1 MKITNLYAREIL
13 DSRGNPT
20 VECEL
25 TTENFT
31 VRASVPSGAS
41 TGTNEALELRDGDS
55 RYHGKGVTKAVNNV
69 NTIIKNALIGKEL
82 NQKVLDNLLLE
93 LDGTKNKT
101 NLGANAILSVSLCI
115 MKAIAKSQNK
125 DIYELF
131 DGPYTMPYPMMNIIN
146 GGVHATSS
154 LEIQEFMIVPNQSTF
169 KERLRCGAEVFQTLK
184 SILKQNGFSTSVGDE
199 GGFAPTFKTIEEALD
214 YIMLAIKESGYIPGK
229 DVNLALD
236 AAASEFYKDGKYT
249 INKKE
254 LTKEELINYYI
265 KLTETYPIIS
275 IEDAFSEDDID
286 SIKKLTELIGNK
298 IMLVGDDYFVTNIEY
313 SNDSFQLERI
323 AHSTLKT
330 SIKVDLINLFSAK
343 FVENKIKYLS
353 DLAFD
358 FFDLTSIFSRYN
370 VQPKDV
376 EYWDNILITELSKSM
391 IGWNE
396 MQRNSCINMIVQAIP
411 SKMPLHLPLYNHYA
425 TLIERSLKNVK

>member
-41 TGTNEALELRDGDS
+41 TGTNEALELRDGDL

-69 NTIIKNALIGKEL
+69 NTIIKNAIIGKEL

-229 DVNLALD
+229 DVNIALD

-313 SNDSFQLERI
+313 LQKGITEKYNNAILLKANQIGTITEMLETIKLAKNSGFKTIISHRSGETEDTFISQMAVGLNLGYIKTGSLCRGERI
-323 AHSTLKT
+323 AKYNELLR
-330 SIKVDLINLFSAK
+330 IEEKV
-343 FVENKIKYLS
+343 
-353 DLAFD
+353 
-358 FFDLTSIFSRYN
+358 
-370 VQPKDV
+370 
-376 EYWDNILITELSKSM
+376 
-391 IGWNE
+391 G
-396 MQRNSCINMIVQAIP
+396 
-411 SKMPLHLPLYNHYA
+411 H
-425 TLIERSLKNVK
+425 

>member
-154 LEIQEFMIVPNQSTF
+154 LEIQEFMIIPNQSTF

-265 KLTETYPIIS
+265 TLTETYPIIS

-313 SNDSFQLERI
+313 LQKGITEKYNNAILLKANQIGTITEMLETIKLAKNSGFKTIISHRSGETEDTFISQMAVGLNLGYIKTGSLCRGERI
-323 AHSTLKT
+323 AKYNELLR
-330 SIKVDLINLFSAK
+330 IEEKV
-343 FVENKIKYLS
+343 
-353 DLAFD
+353 
-358 FFDLTSIFSRYN
+358 
-370 VQPKDV
+370 
-376 EYWDNILITELSKSM
+376 
-391 IGWNE
+391 G
-396 MQRNSCINMIVQAIP
+396 
-411 SKMPLHLPLYNHYA
+411 H
-425 TLIERSLKNVK
+425 

>member
-69 NTIIKNALIGKEL
+69 NTIIKNAIIGKEL
-82 NQKVLDNLLLE
+82 SQKVLDNLLLE

-313 SNDSFQLERI
+313 LQKGITEKYNNAILLKANQIGTITEMLETIKLAKNSGFKTIISHRSGETEDTFISQMAVGLNLGYIKTGSLCRGERI
-323 AHSTLKT
+323 AKYNELLR
-330 SIKVDLINLFSAK
+330 IEEKV
-343 FVENKIKYLS
+343 
-353 DLAFD
+353 
-358 FFDLTSIFSRYN
+358 
-370 VQPKDV
+370 
-376 EYWDNILITELSKSM
+376 
-391 IGWNE
+391 G
-396 MQRNSCINMIVQAIP
+396 
-411 SKMPLHLPLYNHYA
+411 H
-425 TLIERSLKNVK
+425 

>member
-275 IEDAFSEDDID
+275 IEDAFSEDDLD

-313 SNDSFQLERI
+313 LQKGITEKYNNAILLKANQIGTITEMLETIKLAKNSGFKTIISHRSGETEDTFISQMAVGLNLGYIKTGSLCRGERI
-323 AHSTLKT
+323 AKYNELLR
-330 SIKVDLINLFSAK
+330 IEEKV
-343 FVENKIKYLS
+343 
-353 DLAFD
+353 
-358 FFDLTSIFSRYN
+358 
-370 VQPKDV
+370 
-376 EYWDNILITELSKSM
+376 
-391 IGWNE
+391 G
-396 MQRNSCINMIVQAIP
+396 
-411 SKMPLHLPLYNHYA
+411 H
-425 TLIERSLKNVK
+425 

>member
-115 MKAIAKSQNK
+115 MKALAKSQSK

-214 YIMLAIKESGYIPGK
+214 YIILAIKESGYILGK

-275 IEDAFSEDDID
+275 IEDAFSEEDID

-313 SNDSFQLERI
+313 LQKGITEKYNNAILLKANQIGTITEMLETIKLAKNSGFKTIISHRSGETEDTFISQMAVGLNLGYIKTGSLCRGERI
-323 AHSTLKT
+323 AKYNELLR
-330 SIKVDLINLFSAK
+330 IEEKV
-343 FVENKIKYLS
+343 
-353 DLAFD
+353 
-358 FFDLTSIFSRYN
+358 
-370 VQPKDV
+370 
-376 EYWDNILITELSKSM
+376 
-391 IGWNE
+391 G
-396 MQRNSCINMIVQAIP
+396 
-411 SKMPLHLPLYNHYA
+411 H
-425 TLIERSLKNVK
+425 

>member
-214 YIMLAIKESGYIPGK
+214 YIILAIKESGYIPGK

-275 IEDAFSEDDID
+275 IEDAFSEEDID

-313 SNDSFQLERI
+313 LQ
-323 AHSTLKT
+323 KG
-330 SIKVDLINLFSAK
+330 
-343 FVENKIKYLS
+343 
-353 DLAFD
+353 
-358 FFDLTSIFSRYN
+358 
-370 VQPKDV
+370 
-376 EYWDNILITELSKSM
+376 ITEKYNNAILLKANQ
-391 IGWNE
+391 IGTITE
-396 MQRNSCINMIVQAIP
+396 MLETIKLA
-411 SKMPLHLPLYNHYA
+411 KKLWL
-425 TLIERSLKNVK
+425 

>member
-25 TTENFT
+25 TTESFT

-55 RYHGKGVTKAVNNV
+55 RYYGKGVTKAVNNV

-249 INKKE
+249 ISKKE

-275 IEDAFSEDDID
+275 IEDAFSEEDID

-313 SNDSFQLERI
+313 LQKGITEKYNNAILLKANQIGTITEMLETIKLAKNSGFKTIISHRSGETEDTFISQMAVGLNLGYIKTGSLCRGERI
-323 AHSTLKT
+323 AKYNELLR
-330 SIKVDLINLFSAK
+330 IEEKV
-343 FVENKIKYLS
+343 
-353 DLAFD
+353 
-358 FFDLTSIFSRYN
+358 
-370 VQPKDV
+370 
-376 EYWDNILITELSKSM
+376 
-391 IGWNE
+391 G
-396 MQRNSCINMIVQAIP
+396 
-411 SKMPLHLPLYNHYA
+411 H
-425 TLIERSLKNVK
+425 

>member
-25 TTENFT
+25 TTESFT

-69 NTIIKNALIGKEL
+69 NTNIKNALIGKEL

-313 SNDSFQLERI
+313 LQKGITEKYNNAILLKANQIGTITEMLETIKLAKNAGFKTIISHRSGETEDTFISQMAVGLNLGYIKTGSLCRGERI
-323 AHSTLKT
+323 AKYNELLR
-330 SIKVDLINLFSAK
+330 IEEKV
-343 FVENKIKYLS
+343 
-353 DLAFD
+353 
-358 FFDLTSIFSRYN
+358 
-370 VQPKDV
+370 
-376 EYWDNILITELSKSM
+376 
-391 IGWNE
+391 G
-396 MQRNSCINMIVQAIP
+396 
-411 SKMPLHLPLYNHYA
+411 H
-425 TLIERSLKNVK
+425 

>member
-69 NTIIKNALIGKEL
+69 NTIIKNAIIGKEL

-115 MKAIAKSQNK
+115 MKAIAKSQSK

-229 DVNLALD
+229 DVNIALD

-265 KLTETYPIIS
+265 KLIETYPIIS

-313 SNDSFQLERI
+313 LQKGITEKYNNAILLKANQIGTITEMLETIKLAKNSGFKTIISHRSGETEDTFISQMAVGLNLGYIKTGSLCRGERI
-323 AHSTLKT
+323 AKYNELLR
-330 SIKVDLINLFSAK
+330 IEEKV
-343 FVENKIKYLS
+343 
-353 DLAFD
+353 
-358 FFDLTSIFSRYN
+358 
-370 VQPKDV
+370 
-376 EYWDNILITELSKSM
+376 
-391 IGWNE
+391 G
-396 MQRNSCINMIVQAIP
+396 
-411 SKMPLHLPLYNHYA
+411 H
-425 TLIERSLKNVK
+425 

>member
-25 TTENFT
+25 TTESFT

-82 NQKVLDNLLLE
+82 NQKVLDDLLLE

-115 MKAIAKSQNK
+115 MKAIAKSQSK

-265 KLTETYPIIS
+265 NLTETYPIIS

-313 SNDSFQLERI
+313 LQKGITEKYNNAILLKANQIGTITEMLETIKLAKNSGFKTIISHRSGETEDTFISQMAVGLNLGYIKTGSLCRGERI
-323 AHSTLKT
+323 AKYNELLR
-330 SIKVDLINLFSAK
+330 IEEKV
-343 FVENKIKYLS
+343 
-353 DLAFD
+353 
-358 FFDLTSIFSRYN
+358 
-370 VQPKDV
+370 
-376 EYWDNILITELSKSM
+376 
-391 IGWNE
+391 G
-396 MQRNSCINMIVQAIP
+396 
-411 SKMPLHLPLYNHYA
+411 H
-425 TLIERSLKNVK
+425 

>member
-25 TTENFT
+25 TTESFT

-115 MKAIAKSQNK
+115 MKALAKSQSK

-214 YIMLAIKESGYIPGK
+214 YIILAIKESGYIPGK

-236 AAASEFYKDGKYT
+236 AAASEFYKEGKYT

-313 SNDSFQLERI
+313 LQKGITEKYNNAILLKANQIGTITEMLETIKLAKNAGFKTIISHRSGETEDTFISQMAVGLNLGYIKTGSLCRGERI
-323 AHSTLKT
+323 AKYNELLR
-330 SIKVDLINLFSAK
+330 IEEKV
-343 FVENKIKYLS
+343 
-353 DLAFD
+353 
-358 FFDLTSIFSRYN
+358 
-370 VQPKDV
+370 
-376 EYWDNILITELSKSM
+376 
-391 IGWNE
+391 G
-396 MQRNSCINMIVQAIP
+396 
-411 SKMPLHLPLYNHYA
+411 H
-425 TLIERSLKNVK
+425 

>member
-69 NTIIKNALIGKEL
+69 NTIIKNAIIGKEL

-115 MKAIAKSQNK
+115 MKAIAKSQSK

-214 YIMLAIKESGYIPGK
+214 YIMLAIKESGYIAGK

-313 SNDSFQLERI
+313 LQKGITEKYNNAILLKANQIGTITEMLETIKLAKNAGFKTIISHRSGETEDTFISQMAVGLNLGYIKTGSLCRGERI
-323 AHSTLKT
+323 AKYNELLR
-330 SIKVDLINLFSAK
+330 IEEKV
-343 FVENKIKYLS
+343 
-353 DLAFD
+353 
-358 FFDLTSIFSRYN
+358 
-370 VQPKDV
+370 
-376 EYWDNILITELSKSM
+376 
-391 IGWNE
+391 G
-396 MQRNSCINMIVQAIP
+396 
-411 SKMPLHLPLYNHYA
+411 H
-425 TLIERSLKNVK
+425 

>member
-82 NQKVLDNLLLE
+82 NQKALDNLLLE

-236 AAASEFYKDGKYT
+236 AAASEFYKEGKYI

-265 KLTETYPIIS
+265 TLTETYPIIS

-313 SNDSFQLERI
+313 LQKGITEKYNNAILLKANQIGTITEMLETIKLAKNSGFKTIISHRSGETEDTFISQMAVGLNLGYIKTGSLCRGERI
-323 AHSTLKT
+323 AKYNELLR
-330 SIKVDLINLFSAK
+330 IEEKV
-343 FVENKIKYLS
+343 
-353 DLAFD
+353 
-358 FFDLTSIFSRYN
+358 
-370 VQPKDV
+370 
-376 EYWDNILITELSKSM
+376 
-391 IGWNE
+391 G
-396 MQRNSCINMIVQAIP
+396 
-411 SKMPLHLPLYNHYA
+411 H
-425 TLIERSLKNVK
+425 

>member
-93 LDGTKNKT
+93 LDETKNKT

-115 MKAIAKSQNK
+115 MKAIAKSQSK

-214 YIMLAIKESGYIPGK
+214 YIMLAIKESGYIAGK

-313 SNDSFQLERI
+313 LQKGITEKYNNAILLKANQIGTISEMLETIKLAKNSGFKTIISHRSGETEDTFISQMAVGLNLGYIKTGSLCRGERI
-323 AHSTLKT
+323 AKYNELLR
-330 SIKVDLINLFSAK
+330 IEEKV
-343 FVENKIKYLS
+343 
-353 DLAFD
+353 
-358 FFDLTSIFSRYN
+358 
-370 VQPKDV
+370 
-376 EYWDNILITELSKSM
+376 
-391 IGWNE
+391 G
-396 MQRNSCINMIVQAIP
+396 
-411 SKMPLHLPLYNHYA
+411 H
-425 TLIERSLKNVK
+425 

>member
-115 MKAIAKSQNK
+115 MKALAKSQSK

-236 AAASEFYKDGKYT
+236 AAASEFYKEGKYT

-313 SNDSFQLERI
+313 LQKGITEKYNNANLLKANQIGTITEMLETIKLAKNAGFKTIISHRSGETEDTFISQMAVGLNLGYIKTGSLCRGERI
-323 AHSTLKT
+323 AKYNELLR
-330 SIKVDLINLFSAK
+330 IEEKV
-343 FVENKIKYLS
+343 
-353 DLAFD
+353 
-358 FFDLTSIFSRYN
+358 
-370 VQPKDV
+370 
-376 EYWDNILITELSKSM
+376 
-391 IGWNE
+391 G
-396 MQRNSCINMIVQAIP
+396 
-411 SKMPLHLPLYNHYA
+411 H
-425 TLIERSLKNVK
+425 

>member
-25 TTENFT
+25 TTETFT

-41 TGTNEALELRDGDS
+41 TGTNEALELRDGGT

-82 NQKVLDNLLLE
+82 GQKFLDNLLLE

-115 MKAIAKSQNK
+115 MKAIAKSQSK

-184 SILKQNGFSTSVGDE
+184 SILKQNGYSTSVGDE

-214 YIMLAIKESGYIPGK
+214 YIILAIKESGYTPGK

-236 AAASEFYKDGKYT
+236 AAASEFYKEGKYT

-313 SNDSFQLERI
+313 LKKGITEKYNNAILLKANQIGTITEMLETIKLAKNSDIKTIISHRSGETEDTFISQMAVGLNLDYIKTGSLCRGERI
-323 AHSTLKT
+323 AKYNELLR
-330 SIKVDLINLFSAK
+330 I
-343 FVENKIKYLS
+343 EEKIS
-353 DLAFD
+353 
-358 FFDLTSIFSRYN
+358 N
-370 VQPKDV
+370 
-376 EYWDNILITELSKSM
+376 
-391 IGWNE
+391 
-396 MQRNSCINMIVQAIP
+396 
-411 SKMPLHLPLYNHYA
+411 
-425 TLIERSLKNVK
+425 

>member
-69 NTIIKNALIGKEL
+69 NTIIKNALIGEEL

-313 SNDSFQLERI
+313 LQKGITEKYNNAILLKANQIGTITEMLETIKLAKNSGFKTIISHRSGETEDTFISQMAVGLNLGYIKTGSLCRGERI
-323 AHSTLKT
+323 AKYNELLR
-330 SIKVDLINLFSAK
+330 IEEKV
-343 FVENKIKYLS
+343 
-353 DLAFD
+353 
-358 FFDLTSIFSRYN
+358 
-370 VQPKDV
+370 
-376 EYWDNILITELSKSM
+376 
-391 IGWNE
+391 G
-396 MQRNSCINMIVQAIP
+396 
-411 SKMPLHLPLYNHYA
+411 H
-425 TLIERSLKNVK
+425 

>member
-55 RYHGKGVTKAVNNV
+55 RYHGKGVNKAVNNV

-82 NQKVLDNLLLE
+82 NQKILDNLLLE

-184 SILKQNGFSTSVGDE
+184 SILKQNSFSTSVGDE

-265 KLTETYPIIS
+265 TLTETYPIIS

-313 SNDSFQLERI
+313 LQKGITEKYNNAILLKANQIGTITEMLETIKLAKNSGFKTIISHRSGETEDTFISQMAVGLNLGYIKTGSLCRGERI
-323 AHSTLKT
+323 AKYNELLR
-330 SIKVDLINLFSAK
+330 IEEKV
-343 FVENKIKYLS
+343 
-353 DLAFD
+353 
-358 FFDLTSIFSRYN
+358 
-370 VQPKDV
+370 
-376 EYWDNILITELSKSM
+376 
-391 IGWNE
+391 G
-396 MQRNSCINMIVQAIP
+396 
-411 SKMPLHLPLYNHYA
+411 H
-425 TLIERSLKNVK
+425 

>member
-69 NTIIKNALIGKEL
+69 NTIIKNTLIGKEL

-214 YIMLAIKESGYIPGK
+214 YIILAIKESGYIPGK

-313 SNDSFQLERI
+313 LQKGITEKYNNAILLKANQIGTITEMLETIKLAKNSGFKTIISHRSGETEDTFISQMAVGLNLGYIKTGSLCRGERI
-323 AHSTLKT
+323 AKYNELLR
-330 SIKVDLINLFSAK
+330 IEEKV
-343 FVENKIKYLS
+343 
-353 DLAFD
+353 
-358 FFDLTSIFSRYN
+358 
-370 VQPKDV
+370 
-376 EYWDNILITELSKSM
+376 
-391 IGWNE
+391 G
-396 MQRNSCINMIVQAIP
+396 
-411 SKMPLHLPLYNHYA
+411 H
-425 TLIERSLKNVK
+425 

>member
-214 YIMLAIKESGYIPGK
+214 YIILAIKESGYIPGK

-275 IEDAFSEDDID
+275 IEDAFSEEDID
-286 SIKKLTELIGNK
+286 SIKKQTELIGNK

-313 SNDSFQLERI
+313 LQKGITEKYNNAILLKANQIGTITEMLETIKLAKNSGFKTIISHRSGETEDTFISQMAVGLNLGYIKTGSLCRGERI
-323 AHSTLKT
+323 AKYNELLR
-330 SIKVDLINLFSAK
+330 IEEKV
-343 FVENKIKYLS
+343 
-353 DLAFD
+353 
-358 FFDLTSIFSRYN
+358 
-370 VQPKDV
+370 
-376 EYWDNILITELSKSM
+376 
-391 IGWNE
+391 G
-396 MQRNSCINMIVQAIP
+396 
-411 SKMPLHLPLYNHYA
+411 H
-425 TLIERSLKNVK
+425 

>member
-115 MKAIAKSQNK
+115 MKAIAKSQSKN
-125 DIYELF
+125 IYELF

-313 SNDSFQLERI
+313 LQKGITEKYNNAILLKANQIGTITEMLETIKLAKNSGFKTIISHRSGETEDTFISQMAVGLNLGYIKTGSLCRGERI
-323 AHSTLKT
+323 AKYNELLR
-330 SIKVDLINLFSAK
+330 IEEKV
-343 FVENKIKYLS
+343 
-353 DLAFD
+353 
-358 FFDLTSIFSRYN
+358 
-370 VQPKDV
+370 
-376 EYWDNILITELSKSM
+376 
-391 IGWNE
+391 G
-396 MQRNSCINMIVQAIP
+396 
-411 SKMPLHLPLYNHYA
+411 H
-425 TLIERSLKNVK
+425 

>member
-101 NLGANAILSVSLCI
+101 ILGANAILSVSLCI

-313 SNDSFQLERI
+313 LQKGITEKYNNAILLKANQIGTITEMLETIKLAKNSGFKTIISHRSGETEDTFISQMAVGLNLGYIKTGSLCRGERI
-323 AHSTLKT
+323 AKYNELLR
-330 SIKVDLINLFSAK
+330 IEEKV
-343 FVENKIKYLS
+343 
-353 DLAFD
+353 
-358 FFDLTSIFSRYN
+358 
-370 VQPKDV
+370 
-376 EYWDNILITELSKSM
+376 
-391 IGWNE
+391 G
-396 MQRNSCINMIVQAIP
+396 
-411 SKMPLHLPLYNHYA
+411 H
-425 TLIERSLKNVK
+425 

>member
-214 YIMLAIKESGYIPGK
+214 YIILAIKESGYIPGK

-254 LTKEELINYYI
+254 LTKEELINYCI

-275 IEDAFSEDDID
+275 IEDAFSEEDID

-313 SNDSFQLERI
+313 LQKGITEKYNNAILLKANQIGTITEMLETIKLAKNSGFKTIISHRSGETEDTFISQMAVGLNLGYIKTGSLCRGERI
-323 AHSTLKT
+323 AKYNELLR
-330 SIKVDLINLFSAK
+330 IEEKV
-343 FVENKIKYLS
+343 
-353 DLAFD
+353 
-358 FFDLTSIFSRYN
+358 
-370 VQPKDV
+370 
-376 EYWDNILITELSKSM
+376 
-391 IGWNE
+391 G
-396 MQRNSCINMIVQAIP
+396 
-411 SKMPLHLPLYNHYA
+411 H
-425 TLIERSLKNVK
+425 

>member
-214 YIMLAIKESGYIPGK
+214 YIILAIKESGYIPGK

-275 IEDAFSEDDID
+275 IEDAFSEEDID

-313 SNDSFQLERI
+313 LQKGITEKYNNAILLKANQIGTITEMLETIKLAKNSGFKTIISHRSGETEDTFISQMAVGLNLGYTKTGSLCRGERI
-323 AHSTLKT
+323 AKYNELLR
-330 SIKVDLINLFSAK
+330 IEEKV
-343 FVENKIKYLS
+343 
-353 DLAFD
+353 
-358 FFDLTSIFSRYN
+358 
-370 VQPKDV
+370 
-376 EYWDNILITELSKSM
+376 
-391 IGWNE
+391 G
-396 MQRNSCINMIVQAIP
+396 
-411 SKMPLHLPLYNHYA
+411 H
-425 TLIERSLKNVK
+425 

>member
-69 NTIIKNALIGKEL
+69 NTIIKNTLIGKEL

-93 LDGTKNKT
+93 LDGTKNKI

-115 MKAIAKSQNK
+115 MKAIAKSKNK

-236 AAASEFYKDGKYT
+236 AAGSEFYKDGKYT

-265 KLTETYPIIS
+265 TLTETYPIIS

-313 SNDSFQLERI
+313 LQKGITEKYNNAILLKANQIGTITEMLETIKLAKNSGFKTIISHRSGETEDTFISQMAVGLNLGYIKTGSLCRGERI
-323 AHSTLKT
+323 AKYNELLR
-330 SIKVDLINLFSAK
+330 IEEKV
-343 FVENKIKYLS
+343 
-353 DLAFD
+353 
-358 FFDLTSIFSRYN
+358 
-370 VQPKDV
+370 
-376 EYWDNILITELSKSM
+376 
-391 IGWNE
+391 G
-396 MQRNSCINMIVQAIP
+396 
-411 SKMPLHLPLYNHYA
+411 H
-425 TLIERSLKNVK
+425 

>member
-115 MKAIAKSQNK
+115 MKALAKSQSK

-214 YIMLAIKESGYIPGK
+214 YIILAIKESGYIPGK

-275 IEDAFSEDDID
+275 IEDAFSEEDID

-313 SNDSFQLERI
+313 LQKGITEKYNNAILLKANQIGTITEMLETIKLAKNAGFKTIISHRSGETEDTFISQMAVGLNLGYIKTGSLCRGERI
-323 AHSTLKT
+323 AKYNELLR
-330 SIKVDLINLFSAK
+330 IEEKV
-343 FVENKIKYLS
+343 
-353 DLAFD
+353 
-358 FFDLTSIFSRYN
+358 
-370 VQPKDV
+370 
-376 EYWDNILITELSKSM
+376 
-391 IGWNE
+391 G
-396 MQRNSCINMIVQAIP
+396 
-411 SKMPLHLPLYNHYA
+411 H
-425 TLIERSLKNVK
+425 